1 MILFSIFENKFT
13 QLMKKSYLFILL
25 LIPFFTFSQDDLLD
39 ELDQDS
45 VVDKSINSSFE
56 ALKIINIESTKV
68 AGKGDFYFLI
78 AHRFGTIKNG
88 IDDLFGL
95 DAATIKFSFFYGIS
109 DKLQLG
115 AARSEF
121 HKTYDLNAKYKIA
134 KQIEDG
140 FPFTITSFSSLGID
154 TFLDKDDLPNLE
166 FQHRLT
172 YLSELL
178 ISKKFNDEFALQI
191 APIFIHEN
199 LVTNSKQDNNQFA
212 VALAGSYKISKSIS
226 ITGEFVP
233 HLNRAS
239 NSDFNDVLSLGI
251 DWQVGGHV
259 FQLMFTN
266 SQQLNDS
273 HYVTNAT
280 GDWSNGDVF
289 FGFNL
294 YRVF

>member
-1 MILFSIFENKFT
+1 MILFSIFENNFT

-280 GDWSNGDVF
+280 GDWSDGDVF

>member
-1 MILFSIFENKFT
+1 
-13 QLMKKSYLFILL
+13 MKKSYLFILL

-280 GDWSNGDVF
+280 GDWSDGDVF

>member
-1 MILFSIFENKFT
+1 MEKLYF
-13 QLMKKSYLFILL
+13 LL
-25 LIPFFTFSQDDLLD
+25 LLVIPIFIFSQEDLLG
-39 ELDQDS
+39 ELDDEIK
-45 VVDKSINSSFE
+45 VDKTVNSTFE
-56 ALKIINIESTKV
+56 ALKIINIESSKV

-88 IDDLFGL
+88 LDDLFGL
-95 DAATIKFSFFYGIS
+95 DAATIKFSFFYGAT
-109 DKLQLG
+109 DRLQLG
-115 AARSEF
+115 VARSEF
-121 HKTYDLNAKYKIA
+121 RKTYDLNVKYKIA
-134 KQIEDG
+134 RQVKDG
-140 FPFTITSFSSLGID
+140 FPFTITSFSSVGIN
-154 TFLDKDDLPNLE
+154 TLLDSDDLPNLE

-178 ISKKFNDEFALQI
+178 ISKKVNANLSLQV

-199 LVTNSKQDNNQFA
+199 LVADVNQDNSQFA
-212 VALAGSYKISKSIS
+212 IALAGSYRISNSIS
-226 ITGEFVP
+226 LTGEFVP

-239 NSDFNDVLSLGI
+239 DSEFNNALSLGI

-273 HYVTNAT
+273 QYVTNAT
-280 GDWSNGDVF
+280 GNWSDGDIF

>member
-1 MILFSIFENKFT
+1 MKNLFF
-13 QLMKKSYLFILL
+13 LLL
-25 LIPFFTFSQDDLLD
+25 LIIPILSFSQDDLLD
-39 ELDQDS
+39 ELDDEA
-45 VVDKSINSSFE
+45 VVDKTISGTFE

-78 AHRFGTIKNG
+78 AHRFSSIKNG
-88 IDDLFGL
+88 FDDLFGL
-95 DAATIKFSFFYGIS
+95 DGATIKFSFFYGLT

-115 AARSEF
+115 VARSKF
-121 HKTYDLNAKYKIA
+121 RKTYDLNAKYKIA
-134 KQIEDG
+134 QQVKEG
-140 FPFTITSFSSLGID
+140 FPFTITSFSSIGIN
-154 TFLDKDDLPNLE
+154 TLLDKDDLPKLAFEN
-166 FQHRLT
+166 RLI
-172 YLSELL
+172 YLTELL
-178 ISKKFNDEFALQI
+178 ISKKVNDNLSLQI

-199 LVTNSKQDNNQFA
+199 LVDNTNQDNSQYA
-212 VALAGSYKISKSIS
+212 IALAGSYQISKSIS

-239 NSDFNDVLSLGI
+239 NTDFNDVLGLGI

-266 SQQLNDS
+266 SQPLNDT
-273 HYVTNAT
+273 HYITNAT
-280 GDWSNGDVF
+280 GDWSKGDIF